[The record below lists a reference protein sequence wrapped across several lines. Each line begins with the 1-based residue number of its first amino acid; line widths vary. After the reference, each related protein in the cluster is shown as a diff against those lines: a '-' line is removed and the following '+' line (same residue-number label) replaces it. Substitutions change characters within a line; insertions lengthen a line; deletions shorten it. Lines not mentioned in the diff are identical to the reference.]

1 MQVKSILKQANK
13 QRTPPQVES
22 AERNYPRFPPGG
34 KPWRLAH
41 WAVRAC
47 VVGTW
52 TLRRK
57 FRWKGLYVQ
66 SLLQPP
72 ALEATAAGPG
82 GYLRQPPSFG
92 CAQEE
97 RLTQLS
103 PPLLA
108 TQPQEV
114 PRHRLARF
122 QHGGPRSSPHTIQAD
137 SPRPS
142 RQGGPYSTWPLPLT
156 SAKLGLPFPPT
167 PVPSSSRRKILL
179 LRPTGP

>member
-1 MQVKSILKQANK
+1 MKAGSLSRQSMRSGDLDAKAEVLVKRLMFPV
-13 QRTPPQVES
+13 TP
-22 AERNYPRFPPGG
+22 A
-34 KPWRLAH
+34 
-41 WAVRAC
+41 
-47 VVGTW
+47 
-52 TLRRK
+52 
-57 FRWKGLYVQ
+57 
-66 SLLQPP
+66 
-72 ALEATAAGPG
+72 AAGPG
-82 GYLRQPPSFG
+82 EATSTSPSFG

-122 QHGGPRSSPHTIQAD
+122 QHGGPRSSRHTIQAD
-137 SPRPS
+137 APRPS
-142 RQGGPYSTWPLPLT
+142 RQGGPYSTWPFPLT
-156 SAKLGLPFPPT
+156 SAKLGLPFPPR

>member
-1 MQVKSILKQANK
+1 MQVKSILKEANK

-34 KPWRLAH
+34 KPWRLGH

-52 TLRRK
+52 ALRRK
-57 FRWKGLYVQ
+57 FRWKGLCFQ

-72 ALEATAAGPG
+72 ALDATSTSS
-82 GYLRQPPSFG
+82 SFG
-92 CAQEE
+92 CAEEE

-103 PPLLA
+103 PPLPA
-108 TQPQEV
+108 TQPQEI

-122 QHGGPRSSPHTIQAD
+122 QHGGPRSSRHTIQAD
-137 SPRPS
+137 SPRLS

-156 SAKLGLPFPPT
+156 SAKLGLPFPPR
-167 PVPSSSRRKILL
+167 PAPSSSRQKILL